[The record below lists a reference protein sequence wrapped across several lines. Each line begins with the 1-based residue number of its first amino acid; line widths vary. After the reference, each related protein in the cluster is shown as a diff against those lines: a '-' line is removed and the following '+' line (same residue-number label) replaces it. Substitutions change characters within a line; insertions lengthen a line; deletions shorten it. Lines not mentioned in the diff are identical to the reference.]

1 MHLSKLKIL
10 KSSVSKPPVSTSSAA
25 ARPTAGDCC
34 SPCPLVREKVGRKVR
49 KWHDQKCFEL
59 FWFLIHLRKAVEH
72 LVREESGRK
81 VRKWHDQNV
90 LNCSGFDTLTKTLFI
105 SGWKAIIPFWS
116 TMLYSYNPAQ
126 LDRILIS
133 PNAGTR

>member
-1 MHLSKLKIL
+1 MHLSKLNIL

-49 KWHDQKCFEL
+49 KWNDPNVLNSSGLDQ
-59 FWFLIHLRKAVEH
+59 IHLRKAVEH
-72 LVREESGRK
+72 LVREKVGRK
-81 VRKWHDQNV
+81 VRKWHGQNV

-105 SGWKAIIPFWS
+105 SGWKAIIPF
-116 TMLYSYNPAQ
+116 
-126 LDRILIS
+126 
-133 PNAGTR
+133 